1 MEKIEIVKIEEC
13 PDDILI
19 EGTTTEILF
28 DANTSDIQI
37 EDQPILVDCRP
48 HTDVKVISEN
58 GQIISIITDYEC
70 VTCHRIF
77 QSEDMLKE
85 HLDMCREEDDSTNIM
100 EFNNMENYDS
110 EDDEEDED
118 DPLSNEDSD
127 SKSQK
132 NNNEKLQPVI
142 KPVPET
148 QCHCCAED
156 LKTAHSGGEFKCPH
170 CNLSF
175 KKKSSL
181 ERHDIVIHW
190 KCDSCTCNE
199 CGSSFRDKKALNKHR
214 YTTHG
219 DRKIF

>member
-1 MEKIEIVKIEEC
+1 M
-13 PDDILI
+13 
-19 EGTTTEILF
+19 
-28 DANTSDIQI
+28 
-37 EDQPILVDCRP
+37 
-48 HTDVKVISEN
+48 
-58 GQIISIITDYEC
+58 
-70 VTCHRIF
+70 
-77 QSEDMLKE
+77 
-85 HLDMCREEDDSTNIM
+85 
-100 EFNNMENYDS
+100 
-110 EDDEEDED
+110 
-118 DPLSNEDSD
+118 
-127 SKSQK
+127 
-132 NNNEKLQPVI
+132 QPVI

-219 DRKIF
+219 DHKIFRYVYTQLFFYC